1 VTRPVFVTGG
11 SGFLGGALIARLV
24 GEGRTVRALAR
35 SDEVAAALAGAGAE
49 AVRGDLADP
58 VSLAEGMRGC
68 DVVFHLAGVNAMCRR
83 DPAPMFSANVEGSAN
98 VIRGAARA
106 RVDRV
111 VHTSSAAAI
120 GEARDTVGREDSPH
134 RGWFL
139 SRYEESKYLGEREVL
154 ALGRELGVDVVCVNP
169 SSVQGPGRTGGSA
182 RLLLDLLHGRLPI
195 VDTFVSIVDV
205 ADCTE
210 GHLLAATRGV
220 PGERYLLSGV
230 TLQTRHAVALLRTET
245 GRPLQVRRLPRA
257 AASLAGGLGGAAA
270 AVTRRDVPI
279 CPELA
284 RTLLHGHRYDGSR
297 ATRELGLSY
306 TPVRDTIDRTVRW
319 YRSRGL
325 LAWPE
330 VDLSLKTRIGTP
342 EDHEEEP

>member
-1 VTRPVFVTGG
+1 MTGPVFVTGG
-11 SGFLGGALIARLV
+11 SGFVGGALVARLV
-24 GEGRTVRALAR
+24 EEGRTVRALAR
-35 SDEVAAALAGAGAE
+35 SDEAAAVLSGAGAE
-49 AVRGDLADP
+49 PVSGELADP
-58 VSLAEGMRGC
+58 DSLSSGMRGC

-83 DPAPMFSANVEGSAN
+83 DPATMFRANVEGSAH
-98 VIRGAARA
+98 VMRAAA
-106 RVDRV
+106 QAGVGRV

-120 GEARDTVGREDSPH
+120 GETRDTVGREDSPH

-154 ALGRELGVDVVCVNP
+154 ALGRALGVDVVCVNP

-182 RLLLDLLHGRLPI
+182 RLLLDLLNGRLPI
-195 VDTFVSIVDV
+195 IDTFLSIVDV

-230 TLQTRHAVALLRTET
+230 TLHTRHAVALLRTET
-245 GRPLQVRRLPRA
+245 GHPRRVRRLPRA
-257 AASLAGGLGGAAA
+257 AAAVAGILGGAAS
-270 AVTRRDVPI
+270 AVTRREVPM

-284 RTLLHGHRYDGSR
+284 ATLLHGHRYDGSR

-306 TPVRDTIDRTVRW
+306 SSVRDTIARTVRW
-319 YRSRGL
+319 YRGQGL
-325 LAWPE
+325 LTWPE
-330 VDLSLKTRIGTP
+330 ADPPGGQAA
-342 EDHEEEP
+342 D

>member
-1 VTRPVFVTGG
+1 VTGPVFVTGG
-11 SGFLGGALIARLV
+11 SGFVGGALVARLV
-24 GEGRTVRALAR
+24 EEGRTVRALAR
-35 SDEVAAALAGAGAE
+35 SDEAAAALAGAGAE
-49 AVRGDLADP
+49 PVRGDLADP
-58 VSLAEGMRGC
+58 LSLAEGMRGC
-68 DVVFHLAGVNAMCRR
+68 DLVFHAAGVNAMCRR
-83 DPAPMFSANVEGSAN
+83 DPAPMFRTNVEGSAH
-98 VIRGAARA
+98 VIRAAARSG
-106 RVDRV
+106 VDRV

-139 SRYEESKYLGEREVL
+139 SRYEESKYLSEREVQ
-154 ALGRELGVDVVCVNP
+154 ALGRALGVNVVCVNP
-169 SSVQGPGRTGGSA
+169 SSVQGHGRIGGSA
-182 RLLLDLLHGRLPI
+182 RLLLDLLNGRMPI

-210 GHLLAATRGV
+210 GHLLAATHGL

-230 TLQTRHAVALLRTET
+230 TLQVRHAVALLRTET
-245 GRPLQVRRLPRA
+245 GRPLRVRRLPRA
-257 AASLAGGLGGAAA
+257 AASLAGALGGVAAA
-270 AVTRRDVPI
+270 LTRRDVPM

-306 TPVRDTIDRTVRW
+306 TPIRDTIDRTIRW

-325 LAWPE
+325 LAPSE
-330 VDLSLKTRIGTP
+330 ADPP
-342 EDHEEEP
+342 ED

>member
-1 VTRPVFVTGG
+1 VTGPVFVTGG
-11 SGFLGGALIARLV
+11 SGFVGGALVARLV
-24 GEGRTVRALAR
+24 EEGRTVRALAR
-35 SDEVAAALAGAGAE
+35 SDEGAAALVGVGAE
-49 AVRGDLADP
+49 PVRGDLADP
-58 VSLAEGMRGC
+58 VALAEGMRGC

-83 DPAPMFSANVEGSAN
+83 DPAPMFRANVEGSAN
-98 VIRGAARA
+98 VIRAAA
-106 RVDRV
+106 QAGVDRV

-139 SRYEESKYLGEREVL
+139 SRYEESKYLSEREVQ
-154 ALGRELGVDVVCVNP
+154 ALGRALGVDVVCVNP

-182 RLLLDLLHGRLPI
+182 RLLLDLLNGRMPI

-210 GHLLAATRGV
+210 GHLLAATHGL

-230 TLQTRHAVALLRTET
+230 TLQSRHAVALLRTET
-245 GRPLQVRRLPRA
+245 GHPSRVRRVPRS
-257 AASLAGGLGGAAA
+257 AASLAGALGGAAA
-270 AVTRRDVPI
+270 AVTHRDLPM

-284 RTLLHGHRYDGSR
+284 ATLLHGHRYDGSR

-306 TPVRDTIDRTVRW
+306 TPIRDTIDRTVRW

-325 LAWPE
+325 LTWPE
-330 VDLSLKTRIGTP
+330 ADPP
-342 EDHEEEP
+342 ED

>member
-1 VTRPVFVTGG
+1 MSGPVFVTGG
-11 SGFLGGALIARLV
+11 SGFVGGALVARLV
-24 GEGRTVRALAR
+24 EEGRTVRALAR
-35 SDEVAAALAGAGAE
+35 SGDAAASLAGAGADP
-49 AVRGDLADP
+49 VHGDLADP
-58 VSLAEGMRGC
+58 TSLTDGMRDC

-83 DPAPMFSANVEGSAN
+83 DATPMFRANVEGSAR
-98 VIRGAARA
+98 VVRAAA
-106 RVDRV
+106 QAGVGRV

-139 SRYEESKYLGEREVL
+139 SRYEESKYLGEREAL
-154 ALGRELGVDVVCVNP
+154 ALGRTLGVEVVCVNP

-182 RLLLDLLHGRLPI
+182 RLLLDLLNGRMPI
-195 VDTFVSIVDV
+195 VDTFLSIVDV

-210 GHLLAATRGV
+210 GHLLAASRGV

-230 TLQTRHAVALLRTET
+230 TLQTRHAVALLRAET
-245 GRPLQVRRLPRA
+245 GRPRRVRRLPRG
-257 AASLAGGLGGAAA
+257 AASVAGALGGAAA
-270 AVTRRDVPI
+270 VLTRRDVPM

-297 ATRELGLSY
+297 ATRELGLPY
-306 TPVRDTIDRTVRW
+306 TPIRDTIDRTVRW

-325 LAWPE
+325 L
-330 VDLSLKTRIGTP
+330 T
-342 EDHEEEP
+342 